1 MGDLDL
7 ILARL
12 ERLEAENVALR
23 EQLAGQREVAAP
35 AGPVS
40 SKDRVSRRGL
50 LRQAGAGAAAVGIG
64 VIGASMASLAGPGP
78 VRANGEPVTV
88 GGSFVDAITT
98 TTIRNHTNDNDVLF
112 ASSSGQGTGVHGYSG
127 TGAGIYGETTSGYGV
142 HGESLSDSV
151 GAGVY
156 GRSTANI
163 GVVGSTD
170 SGIGVQG
177 QSTSGDAV
185 AGGSTSGMGVRGF
198 STSGN
203 GVHGYSQSSAG
214 VMGLSPRGNAV
225 LGRTE
230 GPVGVGVRG
239 YAGDDVPP
247 GGTFGTGVLGS
258 SGLHTYPAGRA
269 NTGVMGIGAKGRGGV
284 FIGDRA
290 QVQLVASGATSHPA
304 SGARGDLFVDKSGRL
319 WFCKGGT
326 TWRQL
331 A

>member
-23 EQLAGQREVAAP
+23 QQLADEREEAAP
-35 AGPVS
+35 TDTVAS
-40 SKDRVSRRGL
+40 TDRVSRRGL
-50 LRQAGAGAAAVGIG
+50 LRRAGAGAAAVGIG
-64 VIGASMASLAGPGP
+64 AIGASVASLARPGP

-88 GGSFVDAITT
+88 GGSFVDAVTATT
-98 TTIRNHTNDNDVLF
+98 FRNHTNDNDVVF

-127 TGAGIYGETTSGYGV
+127 TGSGIFGETTSGYGV
-142 HGESLSDSV
+142 RGESLSASV

-156 GRSTANI
+156 GRSADNI
-163 GVVGSTD
+163 GVIGSAD

-177 QSTSGDAV
+177 SSASGDAV
-185 AGGSTSGMGVRGF
+185 MGGSTSGTGVRGF
-198 STSGN
+198 STSGD
-203 GVHGYSQSSAG
+203 GV
-214 VMGLSPRGNAV
+214 
-225 LGRTE
+225 
-230 GPVGVGVRG
+230 VGHST
-239 YAGDDVPP
+239 AGDGVS
-247 GGTFGTGVLGS
+247 GTG
-258 SGLHTYPAGRA
+258 
-269 NTGVMGIGAKGRGGV
+269 MKGRGGV
-284 FIGDRA
+284 FTGGRA
-290 QVQLVASGATSHPA
+290 QVRLVASGATSHPA